1 MIRFLKAGN
10 VFYDKYVVNEKILSF
25 FLEQSP
31 FIIPIYIM
39 NTAEIRTF
47 RRFFAWHNFCFF
59 LWQIFAE
66 VLMGSEILTQTNFVK
81 TAERAAALRE
91 KKDLLFA
98 KKGLVLGIIGG
109 ITWAV
114 SSVFLLGMGV
124 KSGAFAQPEYW
135 LVAPFA
141 AAGIHDF
148 CGAVTSLAVN
158 AYRGQL
164 KEIPRTIKNKAGRL
178 CMLGGFL
185 GAPFGMGGYL
195 MAVSLTDPAYVL
207 PITSLYPAFAAIL
220 AMVFLKEKIIGR
232 AWIGLLG
239 CIFGVFIISFV
250 APSGGGSEYFYLGL
264 LFAVVAACGWA
275 CEGVV
280 VTSGMDFV
288 EPGIAL
294 NIYQMTS
301 ACIYWFILIPLACHF
316 TLPADM
322 GYFSA
327 IQGFLTSDKLYLVML
342 AGIVGACSYMCWYKA
357 MNTTGV
363 SRAMALNITYAL
375 WGVVLSAVFL
385 DTEIT
390 VNLVIGAVVIFSGM
404 VLVIGNPKDIVNLR
418 QVG

>member
-47 RRFFAWHNFCFF
+47 RGVFAWHNF
-59 LWQIFAE
+59 
-66 VLMGSEILTQTNFVK
+66 
-81 TAERAAALRE
+81 
-91 KKDLLFA
+91 LLFFYGKYLQRCLWGQKYSLKQILSKQRKGRRNCVKKRFA
-98 KKGLVLGIIGG
+98 LCQKGLVLGIIGG

-239 CIFGVFIISFV
+239 CILGVFIISFV

-327 IQGFLTSDKLYLVML
+327 IQGFF
-342 AGIVGACSYMCWYKA
+342 
-357 MNTTGV
+357 N
-363 SRAMALNITYAL
+363 
-375 WGVVLSAVFL
+375 
-385 DTEIT
+385 
-390 VNLVIGAVVIFSGM
+390 
-404 VLVIGNPKDIVNLR
+404 
-418 QVG
+418 Q

>member
-1 MIRFLKAGN
+1 MSSDTFIQAGS
-10 VFYDKYVVNEKILSF
+10 VRST
-25 FLEQSP
+25 EQA
-31 FIIPIYIM
+31 I
-39 NTAEIRTF
+39 
-47 RRFFAWHNFCFF
+47 
-59 LWQIFAE
+59 
-66 VLMGSEILTQTNFVK
+66 K
-81 TAERAAALRE
+81 LRE

-98 KKGLVLGIIGG
+98 KKGLILGILGG

-124 KSGAFAQPEYW
+124 KSDAFLKPEYW
-135 LVAPFA
+135 LVAPLV

-148 CGAVTSLAVN
+148 CGALTSLAVN
-158 AYRGQL
+158 TFRGQVR
-164 KEIPRTIKNKAGRL
+164 EIPRTIKNKAGKI
-178 CMLGGFL
+178 CMAGGFL

-220 AMVFLKEKIIGR
+220 AMVFLKEKIIKR
-232 AWIGLLG
+232 AWVGLFG
-239 CIFGVFIISFV
+239 CILGVFIISFV
-250 APSGGGSEYFYLGL
+250 APSGGTSEYFYLGL
-264 LFAVVAACGWA
+264 FFAVVAAAGWA

-288 EPGIAL
+288 EPCIAL

-301 ACIYWFILIPLACHF
+301 TCIYWLILIPLACHF
-316 TLPADM
+316 TLPAEM

-327 IQGFLTSDKLYLVML
+327 VQELLSSDKLYLIML
-342 AGIVGACSYMCWYKA
+342 AGLVGACSYMCWYKA

-375 WGVVLSAVFL
+375 WGVVLSAIFL

-390 VNLVIGAVVIFSGM
+390 VNLIIGAVMIFLGM
-404 VLVIGNPKDIVNLR
+404 ILVIGNPKDIINLR
-418 QVG
+418 QVN